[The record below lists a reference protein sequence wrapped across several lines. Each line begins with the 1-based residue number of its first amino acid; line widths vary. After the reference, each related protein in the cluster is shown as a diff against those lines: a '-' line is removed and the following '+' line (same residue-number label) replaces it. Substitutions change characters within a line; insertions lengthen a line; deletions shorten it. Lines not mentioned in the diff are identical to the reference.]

1 VSRADAVGDV
11 VRIQSTAGG
20 RVISAAIEAVEGAG
34 RSVRNIALKEPSL
47 ETLFIELT
55 GRKLD

>member
-1 VSRADAVGDV
+1 VSRADAVGDI
-11 VRIQSTAGG
+11 VRIQSAAGG

-34 RSVRNIALKEPSL
+34 RRVRNITLKEPSL